1 MKATELR
8 QKNVEELNKELIA
21 LRTEAF
27 NLRVQK
33 STGQSPKTHLIKKV
47 KLDIAR
53 IKTVISEKE
62 GSNV

>member
-8 QKNVEELNKELIA
+8 QKSVEDLNKELLE
-21 LRTEAF
+21 LRKESF

-33 STGQSPKTHLIKKV
+33 STGQAPKTHLMKKV

-62 GSNV
+62 GSSV

>member
-8 QKNVEELNKELIA
+8 QKSVEELNKEVLE
-21 LRTEAF
+21 LRKEAF

-33 STGQSPKTHLIKKV
+33 STGQAPKTHLFKKV

-62 GSNV
+62 GSSV